1 MSTAFTTEELRAA
14 FDEIGRAAVAAGTSL
29 DIAVYGGAALMLASR
44 FRFSS
49 EDVDIAEIGSPWPD
63 WLRDAVARIAS
74 ANGWGAEWLNEAVQF
89 HLSPLATLAQDHVAL
104 GTFPRGGAAP
114 GLRVFVPSADYMLAL
129 KLKAMRV
136 SDPVKG
142 PVEIDDIRHLLRAAN
157 VASVDDA
164 VAVLGRYFPRSA
176 ADADKQRFLLR
187 HIWPSSTADEETDA
201 ARYPVAG
208 D

>member
-1 MSTAFTTEELRAA
+1 
-14 FDEIGRAAVAAGTSL
+14 
-29 DIAVYGGAALMLASR
+29 
-44 FRFSS
+44 
-49 EDVDIAEIGSPWPD
+49 
-63 WLRDAVARIAS
+63 
-74 ANGWGAEWLNEAVQF
+74 
-89 HLSPLATLAQDHVAL
+89 
-104 GTFPRGGAAP
+104 
-114 GLRVFVPSADYMLAL
+114 MLAL

-187 HIWPSSTADEETDA
+187 HIWPSLTADEETDA